1 MRETE
6 ALAEQRGIDLANL
19 GQINELI
26 IRRMNTGVLVVDDA
40 NRVHLWNESAWALL
54 GNPKSVQRD
63 LGSVAPELSR
73 RLYHWRTTRK
83 VDNTSVALAED
94 VPEVIPR
101 FTQLASHD
109 DSNVLV
115 FLDDTSLLS
124 RRAEQLTLKQRPGG
138 RRQWR
143 FHRNGWLGGREKR
156 GGQAGTGDHE
166 PRGL

>member
-1 MRETE
+1 
-6 ALAEQRGIDLANL
+6 
-19 GQINELI
+19 
-26 IRRMNTGVLVVDDA
+26 
-40 NRVHLWNESAWALL
+40 LL
-54 GNPKSVQRD
+54 GNPKSMQG

-124 RRAEQLTLKQRPGG
+124 RRAEQLTLTSLG
-138 RRQWR
+138 RLSASIAHEIRNPLAAISYSAQLLPSPKRCRKKTSAWSR
-143 FHRNGWLGGREKR
+143 DHQQPLQPCKRNHRTSCSCRDAGDLARSCSVSLGPAFRR
-156 GGQAGTGDHE
+156 
-166 PRGL
+166 